1 MAALTIEKLDVDGNY
16 TMSTWISSSKGPFT
30 VVLKN
35 VFVEAQAG
43 LAVEVDGKLRAQD
56 INMDITFSDI
66 SMDFKNLGFMGSL
79 FQGII
84 NSVGTFL
91 FDSIKPF
98 ILKEAYTKIREEIN
112 TNLDKH
118 VGEHS
123 FPNSISPLDMAIA
136 EGRKKVRNMG
146 FDPYQI
152 QDYNHTIGI
161 FHGELTH
168 TWAKGLSSF
177 YRVGNMDFNMENNTL
192 LIALNIGT
200 QKLTGNTQWQISVAG
215 GILSRAGT
223 ATFTI
228 EYLKAQIN
236 ASQSLDTRKH
246 PSLDD
251 LQFDLGNIQVRCDG
265 AGTLDYVVE
274 AAVNILPNL
283 LRYQIMDAIE
293 NPVKNRIQEVLNGI
307 NVEQVIDEKLP
318 EIDNL
323 ENGFML

>member
-1 MAALTIEKLDVDGNY
+1 
-16 TMSTWISSSKGPFT
+16 MSTWISSSKGPFT

-35 VFVEAQAG
+35 VFVEAKAN

-118 VGEHS
+118 AGDHS

-136 EGRKKVRNMG
+136 EGRKKVRSLG
-146 FDPYQI
+146 YDPYKV
-152 QDYNHTIGI
+152 QDYNHSVGI
-161 FHGELTH
+161 FHAELTH

-177 YRVGNMDFNMENNTL
+177 YRVGNMNFNMENNTL
-192 LIALNIGT
+192 MVALNIGI
-200 QKLTGNTQWQISVAG
+200 QRLTGNTQWQISVAG

-223 ATFTI
+223 ATFTA
-228 EYLKAQIN
+228 EYLKVQIN

-265 AGTLDYVVE
+265 AGTLDYIIE

-293 NPVKNRIQEVLNGI
+293 NPVRNRIQEILNGI

-323 ENGFML
+323 ENGFTL